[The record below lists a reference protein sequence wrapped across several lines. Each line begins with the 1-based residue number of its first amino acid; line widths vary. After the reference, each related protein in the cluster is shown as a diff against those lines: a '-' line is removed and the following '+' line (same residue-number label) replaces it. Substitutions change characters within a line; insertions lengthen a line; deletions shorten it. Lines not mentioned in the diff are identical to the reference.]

1 MKRLSLL
8 LLLILLS
15 FSLSASMMVEGALG
29 LSRTMTEG
37 RDLLFGDASLY
48 LGDFSFYASY
58 KAGNKLSGSVTYL
71 NEEGIL
77 NHQVDLFTHY
87 VLSEGGYT
95 GVSYSLILSL
105 KLYGFYF
112 KLGGGAQGALS
123 YSEYTKEPLF
133 ILSPQFRIRGG
144 YKAEWGNI
152 SFFLENNYRYEREW
166 NAKTSYGVDLE
177 YYVSECDTLLLDYSL
192 TSAEVLMDP
201 FRVLYATRMRVGYR
215 RKI

>member
-1 MKRLSLL
+1 MKRRLL
-8 LLLILLS
+8 VFLFILVS
-15 FSLSASMMVEGALG
+15 FSLSASIMVEGGLG

-37 RDLLFGDASLY
+37 NELLFADTSVY
-48 LGDFSFYASY
+48 IDDFSFYAQY
-58 KAGNKLSGSVTYL
+58 KVGNKLTGSITYL
-71 NEEGIL
+71 NEDGIL
-77 NHQVDLFTHY
+77 NHQVDLFSHY
-87 VLSEGGYT
+87 VLTEGGYT
-95 GVSYSLILSL
+95 GISYSLILSL

-152 SFFLENNYRYEREW
+152 SLFLENNYRYEREW
-166 NAKTSYGVDLE
+166 NAKTSCGLDFE
-177 YYVSECDTLLLDYSL
+177 YYVTDKDTLMLDYSL
-192 TSAEVLMDP
+192 TSCEVLMDP

-215 RKI
+215 RMI